1 MTATQVRTRPSG
13 ATALTPRKPRR
24 RRWRLLLGAVVA
36 LVVLLIAAGG
46 WLIGYSSWLST
57 QSVTVQGARV
67 ATPQQVLQAADVPVG
82 VPLARQ
88 DLAGIARRVAAVPAV
103 ETVHVERGW
112 PDTVAIS
119 VTERTAVLAVR
130 QPDGLLL
137 MDRHG
142 VGFDTVASLPAG
154 VVLAEVDPDR
164 QALLVDVGAV
174 ASALPPA
181 LQRKVARIQA
191 ASPAAI
197 TLVLKSG
204 VQVTWGGPG
213 DSQLKARVTSAL
225 LKRNP
230 RAIDVSA
237 PHTPATR

>member
-1 MTATQVRTRPSG
+1 MTATQVRPQPSG
-13 ATALTPRKPRR
+13 ATALSPSKPRR
-24 RRWRLLLGAVVA
+24 RRWRLLLGAVTA
-36 LVVLLIAAGG
+36 LVVLLVAAGG
-46 WLIGYSSWLST
+46 WLVGYSSWLST
-57 QSVTVQGARV
+57 RSVTVQGARV

-88 DLAGIARRVAAVPAV
+88 DVFGIADRAAALPAV
-103 ETVHVERGW
+103 ETVRVERSW
-112 PDTVAIS
+112 PDTITIS

-137 MDRHG
+137 VDRYG
-142 VGFDTVASLPAG
+142 VGFHTVASLPAE
-154 VVLAEVDPDR
+154 VVLAQVDPDR

-174 ASALPPA
+174 AAALPPA

-204 VQVTWGGPG
+204 ARVTWGGPA
-213 DSQLKARVTSAL
+213 DSDLKARVTSAL

-230 RAIDVSA
+230 RAIDVSS